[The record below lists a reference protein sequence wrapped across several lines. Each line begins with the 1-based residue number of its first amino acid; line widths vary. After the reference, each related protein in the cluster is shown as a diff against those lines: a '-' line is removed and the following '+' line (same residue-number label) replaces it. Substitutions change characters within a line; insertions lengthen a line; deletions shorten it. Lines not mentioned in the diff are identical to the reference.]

1 MILSKRV
8 ALGGVQLDE
17 LHERIVILSVD
28 PGVPNETIQ
37 ATPRMGDVG
46 QRMTSQH
53 WNQLDVSVTYGIDVP
68 KTNMALRR
76 EIFDA
81 VNTWALRRGWLTTNE
96 MPNRRMYV
104 EKVVVPGS
112 GDLWKWT
119 AQFTVVFRAYNVP
132 FWQDELPAQAVS
144 GTTASGRIWL
154 AAGGNIGSVLDVSF
168 RNMSGMTINN
178 FWVQANGNRIT
189 LSSLGLGGSSTLA
202 ISHGTDG
209 LLRITAGGSSVYNR
223 YSGADDLYVNPGSVA
238 VDFAADRA
246 GILTVQDYGRWV

>member
-17 LHERIVILSVD
+17 LHERIVILGFD

-37 ATPRMGDVG
+37 TTPRMGGAG

-76 EIFDA
+76 EIFDL
-81 VNTWALRRGWLTTNE
+81 VNTWARRGGWLTASE
-96 MPNRRMYV
+96 MPNRRMYA

-112 GDLWKWT
+112 GDLWDWT
-119 AQFTVVFRAYNVP
+119 AEFVITFRAYGVP

-144 GTTASGRIWL
+144 GTAASGRIWL
-154 AAGGNIGSVLDVSF
+154 TAGGNEGSVLDVSF

-209 LLRITAGGSSVYNR
+209 LLRITANGTSVYSK
-223 YSGADDLYVNPGSVA
+223 YTGADDLYVEPGAVA
-238 VDFAADRA
+238 VDFSADRA
-246 GILTVQDYGRWV
+246 GILTAQNYGRWL

>member
-17 LHERIVILSVD
+17 LHERIVILAVD

-37 ATPRMGDVG
+37 ATPRMGGVG

-132 FWQDELPAQAVS
+132 FWQDEL
-144 GTTASGRIWL
+144 T
-154 AAGGNIGSVLDVSF
+154 
-168 RNMSGMTINN
+168 
-178 FWVQANGNRIT
+178 
-189 LSSLGLGGSSTLA
+189 
-202 ISHGTDG
+202 
-209 LLRITAGGSSVYNR
+209 
-223 YSGADDLYVNPGSVA
+223 
-238 VDFAADRA
+238 
-246 GILTVQDYGRWV
+246 